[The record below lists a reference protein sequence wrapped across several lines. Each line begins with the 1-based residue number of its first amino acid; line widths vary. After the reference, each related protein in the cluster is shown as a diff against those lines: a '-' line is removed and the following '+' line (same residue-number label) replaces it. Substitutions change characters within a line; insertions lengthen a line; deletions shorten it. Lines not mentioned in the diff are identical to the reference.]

1 MAYNHIEP
9 GREIE
14 ITDRVYFSREQ
25 TGLAELVELPTE
37 KLEEMK
43 QSSIEEEKV
52 IYDRLCAATGEWAK
66 QATNTLRLMKAM
78 EYLQTPAVTHTS
90 NLWVEDKYD
99 RHEISNMVYTMSW
112 RVYEKTEWDR
122 VAKKSIP
129 VAWELS
135 WSVYFNTPHNPDDSR
150 SGSHLAGQERKRF
163 TDKAE
168 MEKYL
173 QGRIAAY
180 AHLFAQCSPPI
191 PEEHRGRFCIN
202 GELLPGYTVEAHTPT
217 VTELLDLLGDED
229 VVSVE
234 TALSAET
241 SQKSPDTPP
250 QKFPH
255 RDR

>member
-14 ITDRVYFSREQ
+14 ITSRVYFSREQ
-25 TGLAELVELPTE
+25 TGLAELVELPIE

-43 QSSIEEEKV
+43 QFSIGEEKV
-52 IYDRLCAATGEWAK
+52 IYDRLCAATDEWAK

-90 NLWVEDKYD
+90 NVWVEDEYG

-112 RVYEKTEWDR
+112 RVYEKTEWNK
-122 VAKKSIP
+122 VAKKSIS

-150 SGSHLAGQERKRF
+150 SGSHFAGQERKRF

-180 AHLFAQCSPPI
+180 AHLFTQLSPPI

-217 VTELLDLLGDED
+217 VTELLELLDDED
-229 VVSVE
+229 MSVQE
-234 TALSAET
+234 IPSHAKTT
-241 SQKSPDTPP
+241 PQTPDTPP
-250 QKFPH
+250 QKSRPC
-255 RDR
+255 R